1 MAGVMNE
8 PTPLKSTF
16 CAILKEEQYEEQTL
30 NSTDEA
36 LKDLNT
42 YLGKKS
48 RQTMLM
54 LRRKRRKRKQK
65 SPD

>member
-16 CAILKEEQYEEQTL
+16 CAKLKEEQYEEQTL

-36 LKDLNT
+36 LN
-42 YLGKKS
+42 
-48 RQTMLM
+48 
-54 LRRKRRKRKQK
+54 
-65 SPD
+65 